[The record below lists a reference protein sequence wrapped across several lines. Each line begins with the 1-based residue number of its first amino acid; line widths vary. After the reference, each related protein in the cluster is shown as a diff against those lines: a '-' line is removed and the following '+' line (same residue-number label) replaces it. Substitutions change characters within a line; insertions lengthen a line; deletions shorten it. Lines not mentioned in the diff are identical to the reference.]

1 MSGTAGGDTARRGQ
15 LVGAALLA
23 AMVIVGALI
32 ALGAFGGDDPAKD
45 ASLVEGV
52 RGVEET
58 SALLDG
64 VPQQGLVLGDP
75 QAPVTI
81 VEFSDLKCP
90 ACRGFVL
97 GHQDAVVRD
106 LVRTGKA
113 NLELRLLAS
122 ERFGED
128 DQLGRTAAHNLAA
141 TDQLWPLVEL
151 AFYNQGPSSEPW
163 IDAALLR
170 GFAKASPEL
179 RGAKIDLRPSA
190 ASQNYDAAADRL
202 AKDLKLKGTPTIY
215 VRPRGDQRPEA
226 FERVD
231 VARFEDPAKAIAEAV
246 DDVRRR

>member
-1 MSGTAGGDTARRGQ
+1 MSGSAGSDAARRGQ

-32 ALGAFGGDDPAKD
+32 ALGAFGGDDPAED
-45 ASLVEGV
+45 ASLVGGV

-58 SALLDG
+58 SALLAG
-64 VPQQGLVLGDP
+64 VPQRGLVLGDP
-75 QAPVTI
+75 EAPVTI
-81 VEFSDLKCP
+81 VEFSDLKCS

-97 GHQDAVVRD
+97 EHQAAIVRD

-113 NLELRLLAS
+113 NVELRLLAI

-128 DQLGRTAAHNLAA
+128 GRRGRTAAHNLAA
-141 TDQLWPLVEL
+141 TDQLWPLAEL
-151 AFYNQGPSSEPW
+151 AYYNQGPSSEPW

-179 RGAKIDLRPSA
+179 RGATIDLQPTEGSRR
-190 ASQNYDAAADRL
+190 YDAAADHL
-202 AKDLKLKGTPTIY
+202 ADALGVKSTPTVY

-231 VARFEDPAKAIAEAV
+231 VARFEDPAEAIADAV
-246 DDVRRR
+246 EDVRRR